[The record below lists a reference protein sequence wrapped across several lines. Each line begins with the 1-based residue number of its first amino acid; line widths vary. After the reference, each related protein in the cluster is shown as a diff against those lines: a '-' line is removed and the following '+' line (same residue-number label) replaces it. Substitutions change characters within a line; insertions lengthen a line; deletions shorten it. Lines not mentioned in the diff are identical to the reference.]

1 MARSCDVRHKPRLGY
16 SAGASA
22 RKFLSCGGV
31 VMVLKQVSPRGVG
44 IRRWPGGAIVTCLLA
59 LAVVI
64 LSAVSAA
71 ADGYQG
77 GDGSRA
83 TIVLVHGGWAGPQ
96 AWSRVVSRLNDEG
109 FATVT
114 PTLGLDSLAGDV
126 AIVRQAL
133 DGVPGK
139 KVLVGHSYGG
149 EVITNAAFGRSDVV
163 SLVYTA
169 AFAPDQGESLQSLG
183 AGYNPPSA
191 LPHLIFSGAPFASP
205 CLIDPAF
212 FRADFAQ
219 DLSPT
224 EAAELSAQQRAF
236 NFPIFFTPS
245 GPAAWHNLPTWY
257 AVSGADRM
265 IDPALERAMAARM
278 GAHTVDFEDASHAG
292 GFTHYAARFSQMIEQ
307 AAAQSDD

>member
-1 MARSCDVRHKPRLGY
+1 
-16 SAGASA
+16 
-22 RKFLSCGGV
+22 
-31 VMVLKQVSPRGVG
+31 
-44 IRRWPGGAIVTCLLA
+44 
-59 LAVVI
+59 
-64 LSAVSAA
+64 
-71 ADGYQG
+71 
-77 GDGSRA
+77 
-83 TIVLVHGGWAGPQ
+83 
-96 AWSRVVSRLNDEG
+96 VVSRLNDEG
-109 FATVT
+109 FVTVT

-126 AIVRQAL
+126 AIVQRAL
-133 DGVPGK
+133 DEIPGK

-183 AGYNPPSA
+183 AGYNPPA
-191 LPHLIFSGAPFASP
+191 AVPHLIFSGAPFASP
-205 CLIDPAF
+205 CLIDPTY

-219 DLSPT
+219 DLSPSV
-224 EAAELSAQQRAF
+224 AAALSAQQRAF

-278 GAHTVDFEDASHAG
+278 GAHTVVFEDASHAG
-292 GFTHYAARFSQMIEQ
+292 GFTHYAGRFSEMIEQ
-307 AAAQSDD
+307 AAAQGDE